1 MGRLNN
7 SQFLTNLSEILASN
21 NGESSVYVTQ
31 KRLASALPVDA
42 SDSKINDLS
51 SNVNDD
57 NKFEQNTETYPILIR
72 ISMNSEKSKASTLSK
87 PKTKLSTVVETN
99 NLDKFWTDY
108 AQVIKNGF
116 VGLKKKDKKK
126 NKKAGRVSK

>member
-42 SDSKINDLS
+42 ADSKINDLS

-126 NKKAGRVSK
+126 NKKASRVSK

>member
-42 SDSKINDLS
+42 ADSKINDLS

-72 ISMNSEKSKASTLSK
+72 ISMNSEKSKASTPSK